1 MLTVRSNYGV
11 LMMYA
16 YTKNGK
22 KPTDYSAG
30 FKKCVFSKA
39 HFDRLNERILL
50 PEPVEGTSRNLHSPF
65 RQAQRANKKLFSEQ
79 MFEKETINLGEQVH
93 TAFAVAIFVA
103 AIDAVVL
110 VWINHQVELLA
121 I

>member
-1 MLTVRSNYGV
+1 
-11 LMMYA
+11 
-16 YTKNGK
+16 
-22 KPTDYSAG
+22 
-30 FKKCVFSKA
+30 
-39 HFDRLNERILL
+39 
-50 PEPVEGTSRNLHSPF
+50 
-65 RQAQRANKKLFSEQ
+65 

-103 AIDAVVL
+103 AVDAVVL